1 MKPIGVIITTTNG
14 LEIAGKSDYI
24 GSATVAF
31 DVPTEICPNA
41 MTKLYELGASV
52 HQYPNCWRVQ
62 IAKKHIETIKFFDAD

>member
-31 DVPTEICPNA
+31 DVPSEICPCA
-41 MTKLYELGASV
+41 MTKLYELDAHV
-52 HQYPNCWRVQ
+52 HQYSDYWRVQ
-62 IAKKHIETIKFFDAD
+62 IAKKHIENIKFFDAV